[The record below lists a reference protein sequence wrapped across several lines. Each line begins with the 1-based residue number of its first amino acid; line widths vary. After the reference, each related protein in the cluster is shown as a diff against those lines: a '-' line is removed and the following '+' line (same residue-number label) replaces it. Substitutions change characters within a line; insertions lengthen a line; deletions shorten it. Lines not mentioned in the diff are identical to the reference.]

1 MGRSA
6 IGIAPCSSRGPE
18 RRLLLLYP
26 FRSVDPVTG
35 RWVRARYKA
44 ERRELV
50 QRYAQW
56 EIIGAPEIGR
66 VGVGTS
72 DTFNPFR

>member
-1 MGRSA
+1 MF
-6 IGIAPCSSRGPE
+6 IAWPGAP
-18 RRLLLLYP
+18 LLLLYP
-26 FRSVDPVTG
+26 FRFVDPVTG

-44 ERRELV
+44 ERHELV

-56 EIIGAPEIGR
+56 EIIGAPEIRR
-66 VGVGTS
+66 VGDGTS